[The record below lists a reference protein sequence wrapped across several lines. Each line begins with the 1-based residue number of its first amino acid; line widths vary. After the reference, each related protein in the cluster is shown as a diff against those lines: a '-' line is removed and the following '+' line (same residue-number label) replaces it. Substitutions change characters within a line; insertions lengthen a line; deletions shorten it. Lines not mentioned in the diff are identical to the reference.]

1 MMQISLLLMR
11 FANLFF
17 AFDEIG
23 LTLMV
28 FMVCG
33 LDEIIIV
40 CLEDLVET

>member
-1 MMQISLLLMR
+1 MMQISLLFMR
-11 FANLFF
+11 FAKRFF

-40 CLEDLVET
+40 CLDNLVEI